1 MKKALS
7 ILTITFLSFTLN
19 AQIEILQASTSGS
32 LEQKVGLTDVEI
44 EYSRPNMRGR
54 TIFGDLVP
62 YGKIWRTG
70 ANKNTT
76 ISFSDDVMV
85 NGQTLKAGKYAIYT
99 KPEKD
104 HWEIY
109 FYTDTENWGNPE
121 TWDDKKVA
129 AKATAKVITLPFEIE
144 TFSISIDNVQADN
157 AKLNFLWSNVYVET
171 EIQFPTDKKVM
182 ASINSTMKNNPKM
195 EDYYAA
201 AVYYFNADKDISQ
214 AKKWIDQA
222 MEMNKDPKFYQL
234 RQQSLIYAKSG
245 DVKGALSLA
254 QKSLDAAKKAGNPD
268 YVKMNE
274 DSIKEWSK

>member
-1 MKKALS
+1 
-7 ILTITFLSFTLN
+7 
-19 AQIEILQASTSGS
+19 
-32 LEQKVGLTDVEI
+32 
-44 EYSRPNMRGR
+44 
-54 TIFGDLVP
+54 
-62 YGKIWRTG
+62 
-70 ANKNTT
+70 
-76 ISFSDDVMV
+76 
-85 NGQTLKAGKYAIYT
+85 
-99 KPEKD
+99 
-104 HWEIY
+104 
-109 FYTDTENWGNPE
+109 
-121 TWDDKKVA
+121 
-129 AKATAKVITLPFEIE
+129 
-144 TFSISIDNVQADN
+144 
-157 AKLNFLWSNVYVET
+157 
-171 EIQFPTDKKVM
+171 M